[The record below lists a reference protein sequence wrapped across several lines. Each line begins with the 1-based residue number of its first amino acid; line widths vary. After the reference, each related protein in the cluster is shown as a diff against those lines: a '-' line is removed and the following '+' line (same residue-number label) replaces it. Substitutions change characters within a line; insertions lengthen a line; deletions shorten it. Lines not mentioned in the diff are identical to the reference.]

1 VQDDGTA
8 PADTEDVVASVLAA
22 VAALASP
29 QGHVFELAHYPF
41 SGRGYVGTGSS
52 IREIDP
58 ETLRPVERHG
68 LRIGDATY
76 GPVAA
81 PDAQR
86 VAFGA
91 DVFGE
96 VTIVDMRRRRIVGRI
111 AVARIGFGV
120 EPIGWPSPH
129 LLVLHV
135 FWDAGKY
142 GWLRNSLVLVDPA
155 RGRVLRRVPLG
166 NDVEIGYDA
175 VTRRSVVLCTAG
187 RGAGLPDLAVGIA
200 PARVVVVDLAGSVR
214 ETHLR
219 RIRTGTANRRFG
231 PHSRIAGLAID
242 SGGARAIV
250 VAPREPVAEVD
261 LRTLRV
267 RYHRVA
273 RLDPPRSALAHVRAV
288 RWQGT
293 MNPNSAAERWARP
306 LWPGR
311 VLVGGSENLLARRGT
326 ASRSLFLRL
335 RVLDTRR
342 WRSEMLGGEF
352 GNAYFAG
359 GRLIV
364 GRRAGWVAY
373 DRRLRLR
380 YVVARRAPAQA
391 YGGRLYL
398 ERRDGAAT
406 RVYDARTGR
415 FLRRIRP
422 TYVVPAF
429 TWPPAS
435 PRCSAPRRLRRGPGS
450 RRERHGSAR
459 PPRRR
464 PCASCPRR
472 RPTPSRGSR
481 GGPPRRCAACTRRGG
496 RR

>member
-1 VQDDGTA
+1 MQADGTA
-8 PADTEDVVASVLAA
+8 RADTERVGRAVLAI

-41 SGRGYVGTGSS
+41 SGRGYVGSGSS

-58 ETLRPVERHG
+58 ETLRPIERHG

-76 GPVAA
+76 GPVDA

-96 VTIVDMRRRRIVGRI
+96 VTIVDMRRRRIVRRI
-111 AVARIGFGV
+111 EVARTGYGAQPV
-120 EPIGWPSPH
+120 GWPSAH
-129 LLVLHV
+129 VLTLHV
-135 FWDAGKY
+135 FRDEGKY

-155 RGRVLRRVPLG
+155 RGRVLRRIPLG
-166 NDVEIGYDA
+166 KDVEVGYDP
-175 VTRRSVVLCTAG
+175 VTRRSVILCTAG
-187 RGAGLPDLAVGIA
+187 RGASLPDLAVGIA
-200 PARVVVVDLAGSVR
+200 PARVVVVDAAGVVR
-214 ETHLR
+214 ETHLT
-219 RIRTGTANRRFG
+219 RIRTGTARRRFG
-231 PHSRIAGLAID
+231 PHSRLAGLAID
-242 SGGARAIV
+242 SGGGRAIV

-273 RLDPPRSALAHVRAV
+273 RLDPPRFALARVRSV
-288 RWQGT
+288 PWQGT
-293 MNPNSAAERWARP
+293 MNPNSASERWIRS
-306 LWPGR
+306 LWPGSI
-311 VLVGGSENLLARRGT
+311 LVGGSESLLAQRGT

-342 WRSEMLGGEF
+342 WRSVVLGGEF
-352 GNAYFAG
+352 GDAYFAG

-373 DRRLRLR
+373 DRRVRLR
-380 YVVARRAPAQA
+380 YVVARPVPAQA
-391 YGGRLYL
+391 YGDRLYL

-422 TYVVPAF
+422 TYVVPGF
-429 TWPPAS
+429 TWPPA
-435 PRCSAPRRLRRGPGS
+435 
-450 RRERHGSAR
+450 
-459 PPRRR
+459 
-464 PCASCPRR
+464 
-472 RPTPSRGSR
+472 
-481 GGPPRRCAACTRRGG
+481 
-496 RR
+496 